1 VPTFRKSKQSE
12 LPKKQMQLIAYLIR
26 KSLKQFHTQWCF
38 HKADKWQMQ
47 WKIEL
52 KIETPLL

>member
-1 VPTFRKSKQSE
+1 
-12 LPKKQMQLIAYLIR
+12 MQLIAYLIR